1 MSLGCVEKICNLK
14 DLKDN
19 PQQAAEVLCNFGDA
33 ATVGTFTSPSH
44 ISCPIPPAETP
55 GPVQLWLTSEQSLY
69 KTLPATFEYV
79 ALFRVAAISPS
90 VGPR

>member
-1 MSLGCVEKICNLK
+1 M
-14 DLKDN
+14 
-19 PQQAAEVLCNFGDA
+19 LCHFGDS
-33 ATVGTFTSPSH
+33 ATVGTLTPPSH
-44 ISCPIPPAETP
+44 ISCPIPPADTP

-79 ALFRVAAISPS
+79 ALFRVAAIRPS